1 MKFFNDI
8 FIKNLLNNKL
18 PKQKRS
24 FCDKQLIEKETQ
36 TNNIDL
42 RTVAAIYSAV
52 DNFYSSCGKNYK
64 IINIECFSFN

>member
-1 MKFFNDI
+1 MRSI
-8 FIKNLLNNKL
+8 VRNLPIGHL
-18 PKQKRS
+18 
-24 FCDKQLIEKETQ
+24 KQLIEKETQ